1 MPAMRSAIRAFTL
14 TTTIALALL
23 GCPPTPP
30 EANPAA
36 PPLPKPAPDPTACE
50 PGRAVVPLTTE
61 DGVALEADL
70 YSNGEPEGPGVVL
83 LHMVPPSNDRT
94 NYPQAFIDA
103 LVAKGI
109 TVLNVDRRGAGA
121 SKGNPKEAFEG
132 PKGKLDVEA
141 AITFLS
147 KGPCRVDASRIALVG
162 ASNGTTSAV
171 DYAVTAH
178 VDPNWP
184 RPASVVMLTGGTYTE
199 NQHAIAGHSAALS
212 MPVLFVYSV
221 EEREWSEAQKEFA
234 QPSWAFS
241 IYKDGAHGT
250 KMFAAVP
257 TVQEDVVNF
266 LAKSLGVP

>member
-1 MPAMRSAIRAFTL
+1 MRSAIRAFSL
-14 TTTIALALL
+14 TTTLL
-23 GCPPTPP
+23 LTLTGCPPTPP

-50 PGRAVVPLTTE
+50 PGKTAVPLTTE

-83 LHMVPPSNDRT
+83 LHMIPPSNDRT
-94 NYPQAFIDA
+94 NYAPVFIDA
-103 LVAKGI
+103 LVEQGI

-121 SKGNPKEAFEG
+121 SQGNPEEAYEG
-132 PKGKLDVEA
+132 AKGKLDVNA
-141 AITFLS
+141 AITFLT

-178 VDPNWP
+178 IDPNWP
-184 RPASVVMLTGGTYTE
+184 RPAGVVLLTGGPYTE
-199 NQHAIAGHSAALS
+199 NQHSIAGHSAALS

-221 EEREWSEAQKEFA
+221 EEREWSEAQKEFSR
-234 QPSWAFS
+234 PRWTFS

-257 TVQEDVVNF
+257 AAQKDVVAF

>member
-1 MPAMRSAIRAFTL
+1 MRSAIRALTLNATLLLTL
-14 TTTIALALL
+14 T

-30 EANPAA
+30 AADPPA
-36 PPLPKPAPDPTACE
+36 PPLPLPAPDPTACE
-50 PGRAVVPLTTE
+50 PGKQVVPLTTE
-61 DGVALEADL
+61 DGVTLEADL
-70 YSNGEPEGPGVVL
+70 YSNGEAEGPGVVL
-83 LHMVPPSNDRT
+83 LHMIPPSNDRS
-94 NYPQAFIDA
+94 NYPQPFIGE
-103 LVAKGI
+103 LVEKGI

-121 SKGNPKEAFEG
+121 SKGNAKDAFEG
-132 PKGKLDVEA
+132 NKGKLDVNA
-141 AITFLS
+141 AVTFLS

-184 RPASVVMLTGGTYTE
+184 RPAGIVMLTGGPYSE
-199 NQHAIAGHSAALS
+199 NQHSLAGHAAALS

-221 EEREWSEAQKEFA
+221 EEREWSEAQKEHA
-234 QPSWAFS
+234 QPSWSFA

-257 TVQEDVVNF
+257 TAQQDVVTF
-266 LAKSLGVP
+266 LTKSLGVP

>member
-1 MPAMRSAIRAFTL
+1 MRSAIRALTL
-14 TTTIALALL
+14 TTTLLLALP

-50 PGRAVVPLTTE
+50 PGKSVVPLTTS

-70 YSNGEPEGPGVVL
+70 YTNGEEEGPGVVL
-83 LHMVPPSNDRT
+83 LHMIPPSNDRS
-94 NYPQAFIDA
+94 NYPQSFIDA
-103 LVAKGI
+103 LVARGI

-121 SKGNPKEAFEG
+121 SKGDPKEAYEG

-184 RPASVVMLTGGTYTE
+184 RPAGIVMLTGGPYTE
-199 NQHAIAGHSAALS
+199 NQHSIAGHAAALS
-212 MPVLFVYSV
+212 MPLLFVYSV

-234 QPSWAFS
+234 GASWSFS

-250 KMFAAVP
+250 KMFEAVP
-257 TVQEDVVNF
+257 QSQDDVVAF
-266 LAKSLGVP
+266 LTKSLGVP